1 MTWLKVVRCPLFC
14 RQITMD
20 HCSFCVSIT
29 IYISLL
35 GVLLLDFS
43 LWLHPLEYHRPD
55 GAVLHINGSTT
66 DLRSCSASLE
76 LAEVDTIIEWWL
88 CEMRQC
94 LLSIVTSH
102 VVEFSNFNYQLYL
115 FLDYFMWLLFIL
127 IRHTMH
133 SWQRRKQLHYQPGPL
148 HVYADPCDLSM

>member
-1 MTWLKVVRCPLFC
+1 MTESCQVSSILQANNHGSLQLLCEYYHLHFPSGGSTLRFQPLE
-14 RQITMD
+14 
-20 HCSFCVSIT
+20 H
-29 IYISLL
+29 
-35 GVLLLDFS
+35 
-43 LWLHPLEYHRPD
+43 LHPLEYHRPD

-76 LAEVDTIIEWWL
+76 LGEVDTIIERWL